1 MQKLPASSSP
11 LRWPGLLAALG
22 LALVATSSTATALT
36 LEDLVVGGAS
46 LSTDSGSLTFDHF
59 DAVVSGALSANLG
72 DYTVEVSGE
81 GLVIVGPIGV
91 VGGAVGDIAIS
102 FDVHAGEGL
111 AVNGAS
117 LFFNG
122 AVSGDGALAAVTE
135 DILVEGTPLADL
147 FVYTFQAGGAIVSE
161 KLDSTALAP
170 ALADFRVIK
179 DIQVL
184 SADVVSV
191 ATLSVVT
198 QEFAVIP
205 EPGTLLLLG
214 AGLAG
219 LAVAGRSRKA

>member
-1 MQKLPASSSP
+1 MRKISSSS
-11 LRWPGLLAALG
+11 LRWVGCLAVLG
-22 LALVATSSTATALT
+22 LALAVAAPAATALT
-36 LEDLVVGGAS
+36 LHDLVVGGGS
-46 LSTDSGSLTFDHF
+46 LSSDSGNLTFDRF
-59 DAVVSGALSANLG
+59 DAVVSGALSTDLH
-72 DYTVEVSGE
+72 DYTVEASGE
-81 GLVIVGPIGV
+81 GLVIAGPIGA

-102 FDVHAGEGL
+102 FDVWANEGL

-147 FVYTFQAGGAIVSE
+147 FVHTFQAEGQVFSE
-161 KLDSTALAP
+161 KLDSTDLAP
-170 ALADFRVIK
+170 ARAHFRVIK

-184 SADVVSV
+184 SGGVDSV

-205 EPGTLLLLG
+205 EPGTVLLLG

-219 LAVAGRSRKA
+219 LALAGRSRKA